1 MDAGGTA
8 VGDPDESSKRVVAP
22 IEIDPVMDEAGTAM
36 GDPDESSKLVVALVA
51 PVEDEPPTDEAG
63 ATPDARRAPA
73 DDGGASKLML
83 ALAESDAEAD
93 DVAAASDAGAD
104 DVSVASDAEAGD
116 EGSSGAPAT
125 PPPFVDPL
133 LASSSDSDDGA
144 GEESPSPAT
153 PSSLWSP

>member
-73 DDGGASKLML
+73 DDGRFGGRGARDARLARGDL
-83 ALAESDAEAD
+83 PVDEGFRGDCWRALA
-93 DVAAASDAGAD
+93 
-104 DVSVASDAEAGD
+104 
-116 EGSSGAPAT
+116 
-125 PPPFVDPL
+125 
-133 LASSSDSDDGA
+133 
-144 GEESPSPAT
+144 
-153 PSSLWSP
+153 